1 VCSGKPEPEASV
13 SPCITGKIRARV
25 FLNMPEKQ
33 NQKDPDT
40 NFAPRPPI
48 VVVLGHVDHGKTS
61 ILDKIRQTKVAEKE
75 TGGITQ
81 HIGAYQI
88 EHPVKVPLAPTGQ
101 VMKKITF
108 LDTPGHEAFSAIR
121 SRGARVADVAVLVVA
136 ADEGVK
142 SQTKETIQIIKE
154 TKIPFVV
161 AINKTDKEGANP
173 MHVKQELAE
182 NEVMVEGYG
191 GTVPTVELSARTGEG
206 INELLEMILLVAEL
220 EELKAPLDT
229 PAKGVIIESHKDS
242 RRGLVTTGIVMEG
255 ELRVGD
261 WISAGDAFG
270 RVKSLENFLGKPIKI
285 ATASQPCTILGW
297 EIAPRVGQEFKVA
310 ASREEAEK
318 ISLTEAA
325 LGPINVFAK
334 EAGTEG
340 EVTNKKVAN
349 LIVKAD
355 VQSSLEAIDQVLKAI
370 HSEEVDYKVVNYGV
384 GTINDADVKNAVA
397 MKASIIGFRVNID
410 ESVRQ
415 MAERENISAQMF
427 DIIYGLAEAVRS
439 IMSDLLEPEIKRIPL
454 GKMKIIA
461 IFKNL
466 GKSQIVG
473 GKVTQGKA
481 VRGAMIDVIRNG
493 ALLITGKLGQ
503 LQHDKADVAEVAE
516 GLEAG
521 IRFDLPVSPARLAE
535 ALSKRAG
542 GPSVPAKQTQP
553 IGVPMLIKE
562 GDVLEIYEE
571 EKIKR
576 SI

>member
-1 VCSGKPEPEASV
+1 
-13 SPCITGKIRARV
+13 
-25 FLNMPEKQ
+25 
-33 NQKDPDT
+33 
-40 NFAPRPPI
+40 

-61 ILDKIRQTKVAEKE
+61 LLDYIRKTRVAASEA
-75 TGGITQ
+75 GGITQ
-81 HIGAYQI
+81 HIGAYQV
-88 EHPVKVPLAPTGQ
+88 EHKG
-101 VMKKITF
+101 KKITF

-154 TKIPFVV
+154 AKIPFVV
-161 AINKTDKEGANP
+161 AINKTDKEGANS
-173 MHVKQELAE
+173 MRVKQELAE

-191 GTVPTVELSARTGEG
+191 GTVPAVELSAKTGEG

-220 EELKAPLDT
+220 EELQVPMEV
-229 PAKGVIIESHKDS
+229 PARGVVIESHKDS
-242 RRGLVTTGIVMEG
+242 RRGLVATGIVMEG
-255 ELRVGD
+255 ELKVGD
-261 WISAGDAFG
+261 WISAGNASG
-270 RVKSLENFLGKPIKI
+270 KVKSLENFLAKPIKI
-285 ATASQPCTILGW
+285 ATASQPCAILGW
-297 EIAPRVGQEFKVA
+297 EIAPRVGQEFKVV

-318 ISLTEAA
+318 NSLMEAV
-325 LGPINVFAK
+325 LGPVNVFAR
-334 EAGTEG
+334 EARTEG
-340 EVTNKKVAN
+340 EIINKKVAN

-355 VQSSLEAIDQVLKAI
+355 VQSSLEAIDQVLRAI
-370 HSEEVDYKVVNYGV
+370 HSEEVDYNVVNYGV

-397 MKASIIGFRVNID
+397 TKASIIGFRVNID
-410 ESVRQ
+410 GSARQ
-415 MAERENISAQMF
+415 MAEREKIPAQTF

-439 IMSDLLEPEIKRIPL
+439 IMSELLEPEIKRIPL

-466 GKSQIVG
+466 GKSQVIG

-493 ALLITGKLGQ
+493 VLLITGKLGQ
-503 LQHDKADVAEVAE
+503 LQHEKADVIEVAE

-521 IRFDLPVSPARLAE
+521 IRFDLPP
-535 ALSKRAG
+535 
-542 GPSVPAKQTQP
+542 VPAKQTQP
-553 IGVPMLIKE
+553 IGIPILIEE
-562 GDVLEIYEE
+562 GDILEIYEE

>member
-1 VCSGKPEPEASV
+1 MPGK
-13 SPCITGKIRARV
+13 
-25 FLNMPEKQ
+25 Q
-33 NQKDPDT
+33 DQKDKDA

-81 HIGAYQI
+81 HIGAYQV
-88 EHPVKVPLAPTGQ
+88 EHKG
-101 VMKKITF
+101 KRITF

-142 SQTKETIQIIKE
+142 SQTQETIQIIKE
-154 TKIPFVV
+154 AKIPFVV

-173 MHVKQELAE
+173 MRVKQELAE

-220 EELKAPLDT
+220 EELQAPMEV
-229 PAKGVIIESHKDS
+229 PAKGVVIESHKDS
-242 RRGLVTTGIVMEG
+242 RRGLVATGIVMEG
-255 ELRVGD
+255 ELKVGD
-261 WISAGDAFG
+261 WISAGNALG
-270 RVKSLENFLGKPIKI
+270 KVKSLENFLGKPIVI
-285 ATASQPCTILGW
+285 ATTSQPCAILGW
-297 EIAPRVGQEFKVA
+297 EVAPRVGQEFKAV

-318 ISLTEAA
+318 NSLTETV
-325 LGPINVFAK
+325 LGPVNVFAK
-334 EAGTEG
+334 EVGTPVPPLEPPSGGQTGQASAGGRATGQAEG

-370 HSEEVDYKVVNYGV
+370 HSEEIGYNVVNYGV
-384 GTINDADVKNAVA
+384 GAINDADVKNAIA
-397 MKASIIGFRVNID
+397 KKASIIGFRVSVD

-415 MAERENISAQMF
+415 MAEREKISVQTF

-439 IMSDLLEPEIKRIPL
+439 IMSELLEPEIKRILL

-466 GKSQIVG
+466 GKSQVVG

-521 IRFDLPVSPARLAE
+521 IRFDLPSA
-535 ALSKRAG
+535 SI
-542 GPSVPAKQTQP
+542 KQTQP
-553 IGVPMLIKE
+553 IGAPMLIKE

>member
-1 VCSGKPEPEASV
+1 
-13 SPCITGKIRARV
+13 
-25 FLNMPEKQ
+25 MPEKQ
-33 NQKDPDT
+33 NQKDKDV

-81 HIGAYQI
+81 HIGAYQV
-88 EHPVKVPLAPTGQ
+88 EHAPAGSAQ
-101 VMKKITF
+101 AKKITF

-154 TKIPFVV
+154 AKIPFVV
-161 AINKTDKEGANP
+161 VINKTDKEGANP

-182 NEVMVEGYG
+182 QEVMVEGYG
-191 GTVPTVELSARTGEG
+191 GTVPAVELSARTGEG

-220 EELKAPLDT
+220 EELQAPLDT
-229 PAKGVIIESHKDS
+229 PAKGVVIESHKDS
-242 RRGLVTTGIVMEG
+242 RRGIVATGLVTEG

-261 WISAGDAFG
+261 WVSAGDAFG
-270 RVKSLENFLGKPIKI
+270 RIKSLENFLGKPIEV
-285 ATASQPCTILGW
+285 ATASQPCAILGW
-297 EIAPRVGQEFKVA
+297 EISPRVGQEFKVA

-318 ISLTEAA
+318 KSLTESI

-334 EAGTEG
+334 EVGTEG
-340 EVTNKKVAN
+340 EVTNKKIAN
-349 LIVKAD
+349 LIIKAD
-355 VQSSLEAIDQVLKAI
+355 VQSSLEAIDQVLRAI
-370 HSEEVDYKVVNYGV
+370 RSEEVGYNVVDYGV
-384 GTINDADVKNAVA
+384 GAINDTDVKNAIA
-397 MKASIIGFRVNID
+397 KKASIIGFRVSVD

-415 MAERENISAQMF
+415 MAEREKISAQTF

-439 IMSDLLEPEIKRIPL
+439 IMSEFLEPEIKRIPL
-454 GKMKIIA
+454 GKVKIIA

-466 GKSQIVG
+466 GKSQVVG

-481 VRGAMIDVIRNG
+481 VRGAIIDVIRNG

-503 LQHDKADVAEVAE
+503 LQHDKADVAEVTE

-521 IRFDLPVSPARLAE
+521 IRFDM
-535 ALSKRAG
+535 
-542 GPSVPAKQTQP
+542 PSVPAKQIQP
-553 IGVPMLIKE
+553 ISASTLIKE

>member
-1 VCSGKPEPEASV
+1 MGEENQTKSGKWA
-13 SPCITGKIRARV
+13 T
-25 FLNMPEKQ
+25 
-33 NQKDPDT
+33 
-40 NFAPRPPI
+40 RPPI
-48 VVVLGHVDHGKTS
+48 VVVLGHVDHGKTT

-81 HIGAYQI
+81 HIGAYQV
-88 EHPVKVPLAPTGQ
+88 EHPVKDPSDSTGQ
-101 VMKKITF
+101 AKNKKITF

-154 TKIPFVV
+154 AKIPFVV
-161 AINKTDKEGANP
+161 AINKTDKEGSNP
-173 MHVKQELAE
+173 MRVKQELAE

-191 GTVPTVELSARTGEG
+191 GTVPAVELSARTGEG

-220 EELKAPLDT
+220 EELQAPLDA
-229 PAKGVIIESHKDS
+229 PAKGIVIESHKDS
-242 RRGLVTTGIVMEG
+242 RRGLIATGIVMEG
-255 ELRVGD
+255 ELKLGD
-261 WISAGDAFG
+261 WISAGDALG
-270 RVKSLENFLGKPIKI
+270 KVKSLEDFLGKPIKI
-285 ATASQPCTILGW
+285 ATASQPCAILGW
-297 EIAPRVGQEFKVA
+297 EISPGVGQEFKVA
-310 ASREEAEK
+310 TSHEEAEK
-318 ISLTEAA
+318 HSLTEAV
-325 LGPINVFAK
+325 LGPVNVFAN
-334 EAGTEG
+334 EVGTEG
-340 EVTNKKVAN
+340 KTTNKKVAN

-355 VQSSLEAIDQVLKAI
+355 VQSSLEAIDQVLRAI

-384 GTINDADVKNAVA
+384 GTINDADVKNAIA
-397 MKASIIGFRVNID
+397 KKASIIGFRVSVD

-415 MAERENISAQMF
+415 MAEREKIPVQTF

-439 IMSDLLEPEIKRIPL
+439 VMSELLEPEIKRIPL

-466 GKSQIVG
+466 GKSQVVG

-481 VRGAMIDVIRNG
+481 VRGAMIDVVRNG

-503 LQHDKADVAEVAE
+503 LQHDKADIAEVAE

-521 IRFDLPVSPARLAE
+521 IRFDLPASP
-535 ALSKRAG
+535 AG
-542 GPSVPAKQTQP
+542 GPPVPAKQMQP
-553 IGVPMLIKE
+553 IGIPMSIKE

>member
-1 VCSGKPEPEASV
+1 LE
-13 SPCITGKIRARV
+13 KIKEICYNLGR
-25 FLNMPEKQ
+25 FLFSKMPETQ
-33 NQKDPDT
+33 NQKDKDA

-81 HIGAYQI
+81 HIGAYQV
-88 EHPVKVPLAPTGQ
+88 EHKG
-101 VMKKITF
+101 KRITF

-154 TKIPFVV
+154 AKIPFVV
-161 AINKTDKEGANP
+161 AINKTDKEGANS
-173 MHVKQELAE
+173 MRVKQELAE

-191 GTVPTVELSARTGEG
+191 GTVPAVELSAKTGEG

-220 EELKAPLDT
+220 EELQAPMEV
-229 PAKGVIIESHKDS
+229 PARGVVIESHKDS
-242 RRGLVTTGIVMEG
+242 RRGLVATGIVMEG
-255 ELRVGD
+255 ELKVGD
-261 WISAGDAFG
+261 WISAGNASG
-270 RVKSLENFLGKPIKI
+270 KVKSLENFLAKPIKI
-285 ATASQPCTILGW
+285 ATASQPCAILGW
-297 EIAPRVGQEFKVA
+297 ETAPRVGQEFKVV

-318 ISLTEAA
+318 NSLMEAV
-325 LGPINVFAK
+325 LGPVNVFAK

-340 EVTNKKVAN
+340 EIINKKVAN
-349 LIVKAD
+349 LIVKTD
-355 VQSSLEAIDQVLKAI
+355 VQSSLEAIDQVLRAI
-370 HSEEVDYKVVNYGV
+370 HSEEVDYNVVNYGV

-397 MKASIIGFRVNID
+397 TKASIIGFRVNID
-410 ESVRQ
+410 GSARQ
-415 MAERENISAQMF
+415 MAEREKIPAQTF

-439 IMSDLLEPEIKRIPL
+439 IMSELLEPEIKRIPL

-466 GKSQIVG
+466 GKSQVIG

-503 LQHDKADVAEVAE
+503 LQHEKADVTEVAE

-521 IRFDLPVSPARLAE
+521 IRFDLPP
-535 ALSKRAG
+535 
-542 GPSVPAKQTQP
+542 VPAKQTQP
-553 IGVPMLIKE
+553 IGIPILIKE

>member
-1 VCSGKPEPEASV
+1 
-13 SPCITGKIRARV
+13 
-25 FLNMPEKQ
+25 MPEKQ

-81 HIGAYQI
+81 HIGAYQV
-88 EHPVKVPLAPTGQ
+88 EHKG
-101 VMKKITF
+101 KKITF

-154 TKIPFVV
+154 AKIPFVV

-182 NEVMVEGYG
+182 QEVMVEGYG

-220 EELKAPLDT
+220 EELRAPLDT

-242 RRGLVTTGIVMEG
+242 RRGLVATGIVIEG
-255 ELRVGD
+255 ELKVGD

-285 ATASQPCTILGW
+285 ATASQPCAILGW
-297 EIAPRVGQEFKVA
+297 ETAPRVGQEFKVA
-310 ASREEAEK
+310 AGREEAEK
-318 ISLTEAA
+318 ISLAEAV

-334 EAGTEG
+334 EAGTPVASAKGGATGQAEG
-340 EVTNKKVAN
+340 EITNKKVAN

-355 VQSSLEAIDQVLKAI
+355 VQSSLEAIDQVLRAI

-415 MAERENISAQMF
+415 MAEREKISAQTF

-439 IMSDLLEPEIKRIPL
+439 IMSELLEPEIKRIPL
-454 GKMKIIA
+454 GKVKIIA

-466 GKSQIVG
+466 GKSQVVG
-473 GKVTQGKA
+473 GKVTQGKV

-493 ALLITGKLGQ
+493 ALLITGRLGQ

-521 IRFDLPVSPARLAE
+521 IRFDLPASP
-535 ALSKRAG
+535 AG
-542 GPSVPAKQTQP
+542 GPPVPAKQTQP
-553 IGVPMLIKE
+553 AGIPILIKE

-576 SI
+576 NI

>member
-1 VCSGKPEPEASV
+1 LAG
-13 SPCITGKIRARV
+13 
-25 FLNMPEKQ
+25 FLFSNMPEKQ

-81 HIGAYQI
+81 HIGAYQV
-88 EHPVKVPLAPTGQ
+88 EHKG
-101 VMKKITF
+101 KKITF

-154 TKIPFVV
+154 AKIPFVV

-182 NEVMVEGYG
+182 QEVMVEGYG

-220 EELKAPLDT
+220 EELRAPLDT

-242 RRGLVTTGIVMEG
+242 RRGLVATGIVIEG
-255 ELRVGD
+255 ELKVGD

-285 ATASQPCTILGW
+285 ATASQPCAILGW
-297 EIAPRVGQEFKVA
+297 ETAPRVGQEFKVA
-310 ASREEAEK
+310 AGREEAEK
-318 ISLTEAA
+318 ISLAEAV

-334 EAGTEG
+334 EAGTPVASAKGGATGQAEG
-340 EVTNKKVAN
+340 EITNKKVAN

-355 VQSSLEAIDQVLKAI
+355 VQSSLEAIDQVLRAI

-415 MAERENISAQMF
+415 MAEREKISAQTF

-439 IMSDLLEPEIKRIPL
+439 IMSELLEPEIKRIPL
-454 GKMKIIA
+454 GKVKIIA

-466 GKSQIVG
+466 GKSQVVG
-473 GKVTQGKA
+473 GKVTQGKV

-493 ALLITGKLGQ
+493 ALLITGRLGQ

-521 IRFDLPVSPARLAE
+521 IRFDLPASP
-535 ALSKRAG
+535 AG
-542 GPSVPAKQTQP
+542 GPPVPAKQTQP
-553 IGVPMLIKE
+553 AGIPILIKE

-576 SI
+576 NI